1 MFPVIFLLFI
11 VMPLLEIFVLIQ
23 VGSIIGGLNTILI
36 LVVTAVIGAALV
48 RNQGMQAW
56 QQAQQRMA
64 VGEMPG
70 LQLAEGI
77 LIFVSG
83 LMFVTPGLITDVF
96 AILLL
101 MPFIRRPLAQKIMA
115 RMQVQVNTGGFQ
127 TFGFQNKGFQSRS
140 GFQRPGQ
147 NPFEKQNDESGRTFE
162 ADSFDASDSID
173 EERRRLQNEADENY
187 KKD

>member
-11 VMPLLEIFVLIQ
+11 IMPLLEIFVLIQ

-36 LVVTAVIGAALV
+36 LVVTAVIGATLV
-48 RNQGMQAW
+48 RSQGMQAW

-64 VGEMPG
+64 LGEMPG

-101 MPFIRRPLAQKIMA
+101 IPFIRQALARKIMS

-127 TFGFQNKGFQSRS
+127 SFGFGSQSKGFQGRG
-140 GFQRPGQ
+140 GFQGSNQ
-147 NPFEKQNDESGRTFE
+147 NPFTKQSDENGRTFE
-162 ADSFDASDSID
+162 ADSFNASDD
-173 EERRRLQNEADENY
+173 ERHRLKNEADDDH

>member
-23 VGSIIGGLNTILI
+23 VGSVIGGLNTILL
-36 LVVTAVIGAALV
+36 LVVTAIIGATLV
-48 RNQGMQAW
+48 RGQGIQAW

-70 LQLAEGI
+70 IQIAEGI
-77 LIFVSG
+77 LIFVAG

-101 MPFIRRPLAQKIMA
+101 IPAVRRPIAAKIMA
-115 RMQVQVNTGGFQ
+115 RMQVQVSTGGFQ
-127 TFGFQNKGFQSRS
+127 SFGFQSKGFHQ
-140 GFQRPGQ
+140 PGQ
-147 NPFEKQNDESGRTFE
+147 NPFGKKPGEDGRTFD
-162 ADSFDASDSID
+162 ADSFEAKDSAD
-173 EERRRLQNEADENY
+173 EAKRRRLENEANDWD

>member
-23 VGSIIGGLNTILI
+23 VGSVIGGLNTVLV

-48 RNQGMQAW
+48 RGQGMQAW

-64 VGEMPG
+64 LGEMPG

-83 LMFVTPGLITDVF
+83 LMFVTPGLITDLF

-101 MPFIRRPLAQKIMA
+101 IPFIRRPLAQKIMA

-127 TFGFQNKGFQSRS
+127 SFGFHTKG

-147 NPFEKQNDESGRTFE
+147 NPFEHRNDESGRTFE
-162 ADSFDASDSID
+162 ADSFDVSDSA
-173 EERRRLQNEADENY
+173 EKERRRRLENEADENH